1 MENQKSY
8 NKKNFNYLQF
18 VYIAWIHTY
27 IDFHK
32 IYEQGP
38 YVIDLES
45 EINSLVK
52 DIPSSASSR
61 ITNVTIYSL
70 SKEYVILLIVLFM
83 WRITKK
89 INRNAS
95 FIRLKFLI

>member
-18 VYIAWIHTY
+18 VYIAWIHAR
-27 IDFHK
+27 INFHK
-32 IYEQGP
+32 IYEQTP

-52 DIPSSASSR
+52 DIPSSVSSR

-70 SKEYVILLIVLFM
+70 SKEYVVMLIMFM

-89 INRNAS
+89 INRNAI

>member
-1 MENQKSY
+1 MN
-8 NKKNFNYLQF
+8 
-18 VYIAWIHTY
+18 TY

-52 DIPSSASSR
+52 NIPSSASSR

-83 WRITKK
+83 
-89 INRNAS
+89 
-95 FIRLKFLI
+95 

>member
-18 VYIAWIHTY
+18 VYIAWIHAY

-32 IYEQGP
+32 IYEQAP

-52 DIPSSASSR
+52 DIPSSASSC

-70 SKEYVILLIVLFM
+70 SKEYVILLFM